1 MFFIW
6 SVISVKNI
14 NQNKALAC
22 LKSGWG
28 KCQGQGEGGCI
39 RSRLAAWQ
47 TDTHRGPCAE
57 PPPAPGPRK
66 KKKKK
71 DEASKASDKLS
82 CSFRPFGLGL
92 PASQAPWTTESCYSE
107 CITHSRTSLPLLPSS
122 SAQDALS
129 PIKMQC
135 KYHLF
140 FRKPF
145 LTISDGIRCPWS
157 QTIPYI
163 ALTAFITSVEIITI

>member
-1 MFFIW
+1 MFKIRMRQ
-6 SVISVKNI
+6 VPG
-14 NQNKALAC
+14 AR
-22 LKSGWG
+22 
-28 KCQGQGEGGCI
+28 GG
-39 RSRLAAWQ
+39 RLHQEQAGSMADRHTPRAMCRAAPSP
-47 TDTHRGPCAE
+47 R
-57 PPPAPGPRK
+57 PPK

-82 CSFRPFGLGL
+82 CSFRLFGLGL